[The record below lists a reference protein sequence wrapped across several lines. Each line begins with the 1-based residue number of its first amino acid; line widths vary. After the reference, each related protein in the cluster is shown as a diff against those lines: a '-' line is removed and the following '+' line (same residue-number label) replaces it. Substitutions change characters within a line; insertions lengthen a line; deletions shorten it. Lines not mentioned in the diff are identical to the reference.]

1 MNRALGLGGA
11 ILLLVGVVLAYSTFF
26 TVRMTE
32 QALVLQFGDP
42 RVAITEPGLNWKIPF
57 IQNVVYFDKR
67 ILNLDSPEEEII
79 AGDQKRLVVDAFA
92 RYKIVDPL
100 KFFQSVRDVALAERR
115 LNPIFVSSL
124 RNVLGEE
131 SLETLVRDDRSGMMI
146 RIKNEFNTASSNLG
160 IEVVD
165 VRIRA
170 ADLPEANSQAVY
182 RRMQTEREREAQELR
197 AQGAETAQRIRSR
210 ADRDVTVLVAEA
222 QRESDTIRGEGDA
235 KRNEIFANAYG
246 RDPEFFSFYRSMLAY
261 ETGLRGDTTT
271 MVMSPESDF
280 FRYFGDSSGQGGR

>member
-1 MNRALGLGGA
+1 MNRTIGLGAA
-11 ILLLVGVVLAYSTFF
+11 ILMLAGVVLAYSTFF

-57 IQNVVYFDKR
+57 IQNVIYFDKR
-67 ILNLDSPEEEII
+67 ILNLDSPAEEII

-92 RYKIVDPL
+92 RYRIVDPL
-100 KFFQSVRDVALAERR
+100 KFYQAVRDIRQAETR
-115 LNPIFVSSL
+115 LRPVFVSAL

-131 SLETLVRDDRSGMMI
+131 SLETLVRDDRSGLMI
-146 RIKNEFNTASSNLG
+146 RIKDDFNTATANLG
-160 IEVVD
+160 VEIVD
-165 VRIRA
+165 VRIRR
-170 ADLPEANSQAVY
+170 ADLPPQNSQAVF
-182 RRMQTEREREAQELR
+182 RRMQTEREREAAELR

-210 ADRDVTVLVAEA
+210 ADRDVTVLLAEA

-235 KRNEIFANAYG
+235 KRNGIFADAYG

-261 ETGLRGDTTT
+261 EEGLASDTTT
-271 MVMSPESDF
+271 MVISPEGDF
-280 FRYFGDSSGQGGR
+280 FRYFGDRSGRN

>member
-1 MNRALGLGGA
+1 MNRTVGLVAA
-11 ILLLVGVVLAYSTFF
+11 ILMLVGVVLAYSTLF

-57 IQNVVYFDKR
+57 IQNVIYFDKR
-67 ILNLDSPEEEII
+67 ILNLDSPAEEII

-92 RYKIVDPL
+92 RYHIVDPL
-100 KFFQSVRDVALAERR
+100 KFYQAVRDIRQAETR
-115 LNPIFVSSL
+115 LRPVFVSAL

-131 SLETLVRDDRSGMMI
+131 SLETLVRDDRSGLMV
-146 RIKNEFNTASSNLG
+146 RIKDDFNTATANLG
-160 IEVVD
+160 VEIVD
-165 VRIRA
+165 VRIRR
-170 ADLPEANSQAVY
+170 ADLPDANSQAVF
-182 RRMQTEREREAQELR
+182 RRMQTEREREAAELR

-210 ADRDVTVLVAEA
+210 ADRDVTVLLAEA

-235 KRNEIFANAYG
+235 KRNAIFADAYG

-261 ETGLRGDTTT
+261 EAGLNGETTT
-271 MVMSPESDF
+271 MVISPESDF
-280 FRYFGDSSGQGGR
+280 FRYFGDQSGRNR

>member
-1 MNRALGLGGA
+1 MNRSIGLGAA
-11 ILLLVGVVLAYSTFF
+11 ILVLASVVLAYSTLF

-57 IQNVVYFDKR
+57 IQNVIYFDKR
-67 ILNLDSPEEEII
+67 ILNLDSPAEEII

-100 KFFQSVRDVALAERR
+100 KFYQAVRDIRQAETR
-115 LNPIFVSSL
+115 LRPVFVSAL

-131 SLETLVRDDRSGMMI
+131 SLETLVRDDRSGLMI
-146 RIKNEFNTASSNLG
+146 RIKDDFNTATANLG
-160 IEVVD
+160 VEIVD
-165 VRIRA
+165 VRIRR
-170 ADLPEANSQAVY
+170 ADLPAANSQAVF
-182 RRMQTEREREAQELR
+182 RRMQTEREREAAELR

-210 ADRDVTVLVAEA
+210 ADRDVTVLLAEA

-235 KRNEIFANAYG
+235 KRNGIFADAYG

-261 ETGLRGDTTT
+261 EEGLGSDTTT
-271 MVMSPESDF
+271 MVISPEGDF
-280 FRYFGDSSGQGGR
+280 FRYFGDRTGRN

>member
-1 MNRALGLGGA
+1 MNRSIGLGAA
-11 ILLLVGVVLAYSTFF
+11 ILLLAGVVLAYSTLF

-57 IQNVVYFDKR
+57 IQNVIYFDKR
-67 ILNLDSPEEEII
+67 ILNLDSPAEEII

-100 KFFQSVRDVALAERR
+100 KFYQAVRDIRQAETR
-115 LNPIFVSSL
+115 LRPVFVSAL

-131 SLETLVRDDRSGMMI
+131 SLETLVRDDRSGLMV
-146 RIKNEFNTASSNLG
+146 RIKDDFNTATANLG
-160 IEVVD
+160 VEIVD
-165 VRIRA
+165 VRIRR
-170 ADLPEANSQAVY
+170 ADLPAANSQAVF
-182 RRMQTEREREAQELR
+182 RRMQTEREREAAELR

-210 ADRDVTVLVAEA
+210 ADRDVTVLLAEA

-235 KRNEIFANAYG
+235 KRNGIFADAYG

-261 ETGLRGDTTT
+261 EEGLGSDTTT
-271 MVMSPESDF
+271 MVISPEGDF
-280 FRYFGDSSGQGGR
+280 FRYFGDRTGRN

>member
-1 MNRALGLGGA
+1 MNRSIGLGAA
-11 ILLLVGVVLAYSTFF
+11 ILVLASVVLAYSTLF

-57 IQNVVYFDKR
+57 IQNVIYFDKR
-67 ILNLDSPEEEII
+67 ILNLDSPAEEII

-100 KFFQSVRDVALAERR
+100 KFYQAVRDIRQAETR
-115 LNPIFVSSL
+115 LRPVFVSAL

-131 SLETLVRDDRSGMMI
+131 SLETLVRDDRSGLMI
-146 RIKNEFNTASSNLG
+146 RIKDDFNTATANLG
-160 IEVVD
+160 VEIVD
-165 VRIRA
+165 VRIRR
-170 ADLPEANSQAVY
+170 ADLPAANSQAVF
-182 RRMQTEREREAQELR
+182 RRMQTEREREAAELR

-210 ADRDVTVLVAEA
+210 ADRDVTVLLAEA

-235 KRNEIFANAYG
+235 KRNGIFADAYG

-261 ETGLRGDTTT
+261 EEGLGSDTTT
-271 MVMSPESDF
+271 MIISPEGDF
-280 FRYFGDSSGQGGR
+280 FRYFGDRSGRN

>member
-1 MNRALGLGGA
+1 MNRTTGLVAA
-11 ILLLVGVVLAYSTFF
+11 IVTLVVVVLAYSTLF

-57 IQNVVYFDKR
+57 IQNVIYFDKR

-92 RYKIVDPL
+92 RYRIVDPL
-100 KFFQSVRDVALAERR
+100 KFYQSVRDVGLAQAR
-115 LNPIFVSSL
+115 LRPVFVSAL

-131 SLETLVRDDRSGMMI
+131 SLETLVRDDRAGLMV
-146 RIKNEFNTASSNLG
+146 RIKDDFNTATANLG
-160 IEVVD
+160 VDIVD
-165 VRIRA
+165 VRIRR
-170 ADLPEANSQAVY
+170 ADLPEANSQAIY
-182 RRMQTEREREAQELR
+182 RRMQTEREREAAELR
-197 AQGAETAQRIRSR
+197 AQGQETAQRIRSR
-210 ADRDVTVLVAEA
+210 ADRDVTVLLAEA

-235 KRNEIFANAYG
+235 KRNAIFAEAYG

-261 ETGLRGDTTT
+261 KAGLNGDTTT

-280 FRYFGDSSGQGGR
+280 FRYFGDQTGRGGR

>member
-1 MNRALGLGGA
+1 MNRTTGLVAA
-11 ILLLVGVVLAYSTFF
+11 IVTLVVVVLAYSTLF

-57 IQNVVYFDKR
+57 IQNVIYFDKR

-92 RYKIVDPL
+92 RYRIVDPL
-100 KFFQSVRDVALAERR
+100 KFYQSVRDVGLAQAR
-115 LNPIFVSSL
+115 LRPVFVSAL

-131 SLETLVRDDRSGMMI
+131 SLETLVRDDRAGLMV
-146 RIKNEFNTASSNLG
+146 RIKDDFNTATANLG
-160 IEVVD
+160 VDIVD
-165 VRIRA
+165 VRIRR
-170 ADLPEANSQAVY
+170 ADLPEANSQAIY
-182 RRMQTEREREAQELR
+182 RRMQTEREREAAELR
-197 AQGAETAQRIRSR
+197 AQGRETAQRIRSR
-210 ADRDVTVLVAEA
+210 ADRDVTVLLAEA

-235 KRNEIFANAYG
+235 KRNAIFAEAYG

-261 ETGLRGDTTT
+261 KAGLNGDTTT

-280 FRYFGDSSGQGGR
+280 FRYFGDQTGRGGR

>member
-1 MNRALGLGGA
+1 MNRTVGLVAA
-11 ILLLVGVVLAYSTFF
+11 ILTLAGVVLAYSTLF

-42 RVAITEPGLNWKIPF
+42 RVAITEPGLNWKVPF
-57 IQNVVYFDKR
+57 IQNVIYFDKR
-67 ILNLDSPEEEII
+67 ILNLDSPAEEII

-100 KFFQSVRDVALAERR
+100 KFYQAVRDIRQAETR
-115 LNPIFVSSL
+115 LRPVFVSAL

-131 SLETLVRDDRSGMMI
+131 SLETLVRDDRSGLMV
-146 RIKNEFNTASSNLG
+146 RIKDDFNTATANLG
-160 IEVVD
+160 VEIVD
-165 VRIRA
+165 VRIRR
-170 ADLPEANSQAVY
+170 ADLPPQNSQAVF
-182 RRMQTEREREAQELR
+182 RRMQTEREREAAELR

-210 ADRDVTVLVAEA
+210 ADRDVTVLLAEA

-235 KRNEIFANAYG
+235 KRNAIFAEAYG

-261 ETGLRGDTTT
+261 EEGLNGDTTT
-271 MVMSPESDF
+271 MVISPESDF
-280 FRYFGDSSGQGGR
+280 FRYFGDRNGRNR